1 MGVTLRSMI
10 IAALLIIGA
19 ALLYSL
25 SSIKGRLSE
34 DELSSRFPTFE
45 ATNIEGKLYNNQ
57 GKLSHSVFSTQ
68 LSYYKSKDQLDMQ
81 NIFGMVYDTS
91 TKKENS
97 NNEEQNWQIT
107 ADQAKVVI
115 HKSAD
120 LYGNVVFVP
129 TNASSALK
137 KVTTPK
143 LHYDLQ
149 TNIINSPSDI
159 KIEGDSF
166 TNQGSNY
173 EVDLNQKTFV
183 IKDQPHATYY
193 P

>member
-19 ALLYSL
+19 ALLNSL
-25 SSIKGRLSE
+25 SSVKGRLSE

-45 ATNIEGKLYNNQ
+45 ATNIEGRLYNLQ
-57 GKLSHSVFSTQ
+57 GKLSHSVFTKH
-68 LSYYKSKDQLDMQ
+68 LSYYKSKDQLDMKD
-81 NIFGMVYDTS
+81 IFGMVYDTS
-91 TKKENS
+91 AQEEGSDK
-97 NNEEQNWQIT
+97 EEQNWQVT
-107 ADQAKVVI
+107 ADQAIVVI

-120 LYGNVVFVP
+120 LSGNVVFMP

-137 KVTTPK
+137 KVTTPE

-149 TNIINSPSDI
+149 ANIIKSPSEI
-159 KIEGDSF
+159 KMEGDAF
-166 TNQGSNY
+166 INQGSNY

-183 IKDQPHATYY
+183 LKDQPHATYY